1 MSESYYIFSNG
12 EIKRK
17 DNTLQMIKE
26 DGSKTDIPIERI
38 NDMYIFSEMGFNT
51 KLFGILSQYGIC
63 VHMFN
68 YYDFYM
74 GSFVPKSS
82 HVSGDLLVNQVLHYT
97 NYEKRMF
104 IAKEFINA
112 GSYNIYRNLRY
123 YNERGKDVSEQISQL
138 EGLRASISDCKT
150 ISELMGI
157 EGNIRKTYYSAWNT
171 IINADVNFVK
181 RVKRPP
187 DNMIN
192 SLISFLNSVLYTKA
206 LSEIFKT
213 QLNPCISYLHEP
225 SDKRYSLTLDIT
237 EVFKPLIV
245 DRLIFSLINKNI
257 ISEDDFEEEVEY
269 LKIKY
274 SAVKRIMQQFDDKMK
289 TTIKHKQLNRDVSYQ
304 YLLRLEAYKLIKHIY
319 GEKEYEGFKIWW

>member
-68 YYDFYM
+68 YYDFYI

-269 LKIKY
+269 LKIKD